1 MTTTNQFTQDRIDA
15 LIAVERAALESR
27 RRAEQTS
34 RDDVSWKGTI
44 LRALDVD
51 ASEEDK

>member
-1 MTTTNQFTQDRIDA
+1 MTTINQFTPDRIDA

-34 RDDVSWKGTI
+34 RDDVSWKGPI
-44 LRALDVD
+44 LAALGVC
-51 ASEEDK
+51 ASEDK